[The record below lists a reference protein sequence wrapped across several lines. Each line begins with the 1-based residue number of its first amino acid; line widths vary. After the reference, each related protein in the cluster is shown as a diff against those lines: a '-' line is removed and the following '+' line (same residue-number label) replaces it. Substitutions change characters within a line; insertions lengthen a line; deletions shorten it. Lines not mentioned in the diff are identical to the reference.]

1 MREELVQAIALLGS
15 GERARVNEA
24 VKLLQNTVYSFSM
37 KVCGHR
43 EDAEDTM
50 QEVLFKALPHL
61 AKLGDPRA
69 LAVWLYTV
77 TRNQCWMRRR
87 KERASDAK
95 ALPLESL
102 MPDQKEL
109 AALLADAGRSP
120 EEAAIHAQDRDRLHQ
135 AVLRIPPTYRLIL
148 VLHDMEE
155 LETAEIAKV
164 TALREGTVRVRL
176 HRARLL
182 LRRELA
188 GTHARPAAGKRAR
201 HRNAHAARG
210 SSVECRKM
218 FANLSEYLDQ
228 RMDAAACEKMRRH
241 MEHCP
246 PCVAFLRDLE
256 KVVERCQQME
266 AGCAPQ
272 TATAL
277 RKRLTQEYLRLLEN
291 APAQALPGPGRKR

>member
-24 VKLLQNTVYSFSM
+24 IKLLQNTVYSFSM

-61 AKLGDPRA
+61 AKLEDPRA
-69 LAVWLYTV
+69 LAVWLYRV

-87 KERASDAK
+87 KERASRDK

-109 AALLADAGRSP
+109 AALLADPGRSP
-120 EEAAIHAQDRDRLHQ
+120 EEAAIGKQDRERLHR
-135 AVLRIPPTYRLIL
+135 AVLRIPPKYRLIL

-155 LETAEIAKV
+155 LDASEIAKV
-164 TALREGTVRVRL
+164 TSLREGTVRVRL

-188 GTHARPAAGKRAR
+188 GMPSGRGGRKRPSRGRQPARRAS
-201 HRNAHAARG
+201 A
-210 SSVECRKM
+210 ECREM
-218 FANLSEYLDQ
+218 FASLSEYLDQ
-228 RMDAAACEKMRRH
+228 QMDPAACEKMRRH
-241 MEHCP
+241 IEHCP

-256 KVVERCQQME
+256 RVVARCREME
-266 AGCAPQ
+266 AGCAPH
-272 TATAL
+272 TAAVL
-277 RKRLTQEYLRLLEN
+277 RNTLTREYLRLLGS
-291 APAQALPGPGRKR
+291 APA